1 MDLTAT
7 KKRYLLSIALLKD
20 HPQQTFRPI
29 ELAIRLGVS
38 RASVSRMILSFVKTG
53 LLAQNR
59 HGYRLGHQRGCC
71 RLKIH
76 CRNTSN
82 TSIFRSTVLHLSKY
96 DAQECSISSLLS
108 SAETQ
113 TLRHLSHSVSS
124 FLLKCSDH

>member
-59 HGYRLGHQRGCC
+59 HGYRLTQRAAADDD
-71 RLKIH
+71 H
-76 CRNTSN
+76 CSNMNN
-82 TSIFRSTVLHLSKY
+82 TSIFILLFFISVNMMHKNAASHYCHLPKH
-96 DAQECSISSLLS
+96 
-108 SAETQ
+108 
-113 TLRHLSHSVSS
+113 RH
-124 FLLKCSDH
+124 

>member
-59 HGYRLGHQRGCC
+59 HGYRL
-71 RLKIH
+71 
-76 CRNTSN
+76 TSAGLLQIEDSLQQYEQYFHFY
-82 TSIFRSTVLHLSKY
+82 TTVLHLSKY
-96 DAQECSISSLLS
+96 DAQECSISLLS

-113 TLRHLSHSVSS
+113 TLRHLSHSISS